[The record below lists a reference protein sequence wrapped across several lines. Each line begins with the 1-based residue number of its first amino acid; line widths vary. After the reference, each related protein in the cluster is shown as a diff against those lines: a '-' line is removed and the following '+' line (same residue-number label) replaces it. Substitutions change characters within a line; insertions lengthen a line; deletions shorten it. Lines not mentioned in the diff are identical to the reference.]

1 MRPIFGSF
9 LGVGFPAPFFA
20 VLAGAA
26 LLLAANPAS
35 ATRQV
40 RVYETNVSA
49 QTDPAVQAQ
58 AAMRV
63 VLVRATGE
71 RAAANDPALASI
83 LAQAQQYVIGT
94 RPDRGGAVT
103 VIFDAAALERDINA
117 AGRTIWGSERPVL
130 LVVLTGGPATESRRQ
145 VEGTL
150 DSAGNRRGQPI
161 NIVRPETVGLPAA
174 GDIPTDA
181 ALAAA
186 QRARADG
193 VLVGYGDAVP
203 NGGPWRWTLNAAGIS
218 ETWSGTL
225 EDGVHGA
232 ADVFARNAA
241 VFAATPDQSVLVEI
255 EGVATL
261 KEYAG
266 ASEILTNA
274 PGVRSVQLAEAAG
287 TRSTFNVVTRG
298 GTDALLSAL
307 SSNSRFERIDP
318 KAGGTVAFRLRQ

>member
-1 MRPIFGSF
+1 MRLPFGRF
-9 LGVGFPAPFFA
+9 VRVLGPLMGV
-20 VLAGAA
+20 VV
-26 LLLAANPAS
+26 LLAANPAW

-40 RVYETNVSA
+40 RVYETNVSSQA
-49 QTDPAVQAQ
+49 DAAVQAQ
-58 AAMRV
+58 AALRV

-71 RAAANDPALASI
+71 RGAANDPALAGI

-103 VIFDAAALERDINA
+103 VIFDAGALERDITA
-117 AGRTIWGSERPVL
+117 AGRTIWSSERPVL
-130 LVVLTGGPATESRRQ
+130 LVVLTGGPAAGAFESRRQ

-161 NIVRPETVGLPAA
+161 NIVRPEALGLPTP
-174 GDIPTDA
+174 GDIPPEA

-203 NGGPWRWTLNAAGIS
+203 NGGTWRWSLYAAGVS
-218 ETWSGTL
+218 ETWNGSL

-232 ADVFARNAA
+232 ADVFARNSA
-241 VFAATPDQSVLVEI
+241 VFAATPDMSVLVEI

-266 ASEILTNA
+266 VAEMLGVA

-287 TRSTFNVVTRG
+287 TRSTFAVVTRG
-298 GTDALLSAL
+298 GTEALLSAL
-307 SSNSRFERIDP
+307 SANSRLERIDP